1 MSWPDLCPQWW
12 WGMIP
17 LLRCAF
23 LLLTLGERMDKLI
36 YLLWPPKGQDKV
48 QRQHLLLKDVAPRL
62 LRAGAVRL
70 TLYVDDP
77 DSNVRS
83 PAPFHP
89 GERIC
94 AEAALWVNDAE
105 NRSPF
110 EDILK
115 SVGFRIAGYLVDES
129 LYTEYGGNRHSGP
142 RNWPDGHRSPGVVA
156 ITLMERPGRLSREEW
171 IRRWHGKQSP
181 VSEAMQPRARY
192 IRNAVIKTLTPEAPP
207 YEGIVEEA
215 WPSARHVTN
224 PFLFYG
230 AGHNPLRLVW
240 NMVVM
245 LRSVTA
251 FLDLRR
257 IRTTM
262 TSEYIIRS

>member
-1 MSWPDLCPQWW
+1 
-12 WGMIP
+12 
-17 LLRCAF
+17 
-23 LLLTLGERMDKLI
+23 MDKLV
-36 YLLWPPKGQDKV
+36 YLLWPPKGQDKK
-48 QRQHLLLKDVAPRL
+48 QRQQLLLAEVGPRL
-62 LRAGAVRL
+62 LQAGAVRL

-94 AEAALWVNDAE
+94 AEAALRTNDAGD
-105 NRSPF
+105 RAPF
-110 EDILK
+110 EDVLRAA
-115 SVGFRIAGYLVDES
+115 GFKFAGYLVDES
-129 LYTEYGGNRHSGP
+129 IYTEYGGNRHSAA
-142 RNWPDGHRSPGVVA
+142 RDWPDGQRSPGVVA
-156 ITLMERPGRLSREEW
+156 ITLMERPKRLSREEW
-171 IRRWHGKQSP
+171 MRRWHGKQSP

-192 IRNAVIKTLTPEAPP
+192 IRNVVVRSLTPDAPP

-230 AGHNPLRLVW
+230 AGRNPLKLVW

-245 LRSVTA
+245 LRSVMG
-251 FLDLRR
+251 FLDLHR

-262 TSEYIIRS
+262 TSEYILKS